1 MRLRVR
7 TPLGVANLVLN
18 GSPCPTLNDF
28 LSEMHKEFPERTVE
42 TFLFGFPKEKAFCI
56 KETNGEE
63 KLADF
68 GIRDGETITIKF
80 VEEENVKENTKDAIG
95 RKEEEKGDGDVDDV
109 WPPPKKQL
117 LKTLVMRRWTM
128 DAQV

>member
-1 MRLRVR
+1 M
-7 TPLGVANLVLN
+7 
-18 GSPCPTLNDF
+18 
-28 LSEMHKEFPERTVE
+28 E
-42 TFLFGFPKEKAFCI
+42 TFLFGFPKGKAFFI

-95 RKEEEKGDGDVDDV
+95 RKEEEKDGDVDDV
-109 WPPPKKQL
+109 
-117 LKTLVMRRWTM
+117 
-128 DAQV
+128 